1 MAIRTSPKGK
11 PSGVP
16 ALAADDSVTAFID
29 GGSKRP
35 EGSKKRAKRV
45 AISHRVDSSI
55 LEAVDVSARRA
66 GLTRSAW
73 INLALAE
80 KLGRAD

>member
-45 AISHRVDSSI
+45 AISHRS
-55 LEAVDVSARRA
+55 
-66 GLTRSAW
+66 
-73 INLALAE
+73 
-80 KLGRAD
+80 